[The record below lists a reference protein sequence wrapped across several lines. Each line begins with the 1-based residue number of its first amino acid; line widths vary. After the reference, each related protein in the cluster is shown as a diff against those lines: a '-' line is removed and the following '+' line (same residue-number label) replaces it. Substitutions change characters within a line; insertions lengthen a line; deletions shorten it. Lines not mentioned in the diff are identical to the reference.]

1 MTEINWSLT
10 LKPSIDMSQT
20 DNSRRFYE
28 RYVGPMIRERF
39 GLYENRIAVGL
50 AGEGS
55 DCFGYDDFMSRDH
68 DFGTG
73 VCLWL
78 TSADYESFGKELCDA
93 YDELIDKMPGNNLT
107 ARLRARRG
115 VMTIDGFYSNILGT
129 TVPSETGRLT
139 EEEWLAL
146 DHSCLATATNGEVFR
161 DDPGVFSSF
170 RSYLMDYY
178 PDRVWR
184 FRIAD
189 ELHKFASSLQVNY
202 ARCMSR
208 GDVVAARMCH
218 LHGLAASMELF
229 FLLHRQYPP
238 YYKWT
243 YRRMCE
249 IEDGLYAKRVKEL
262 ADAVSDLGVWEGK
275 RYSPDYI
282 NLSDP
287 VVLSAEMLAESVID
301 LMSERGLVTP
311 SNKYLE
317 KYVDVI
323 LTGT

>member
-1 MTEINWSLT
+1 
-10 LKPSIDMSQT
+10 MSQIE
-20 DNSRRFYE
+20 NSRRFYLKHVE
-28 RYVGPMIRERF
+28 PMIRSEF
-39 GLYENRIAVGL
+39 GMYEDRIAVGL

-78 TSADYESFGKELCDA
+78 TSSDYELFGDSLRESYDA
-93 YDELIDKMPGNNLT
+93 LIAKMPGNNLT
-107 ARLRARRG
+107 ARLKARRG
-115 VMTIDGFYSNILGT
+115 VMTIDGFYSNVLGIP
-129 TVPSETGRLT
+129 VPAEKGMLT

-146 DHSCLATATNGEVFR
+146 DHSCLATATNGDVFR
-161 DDPGVFSSF
+161 DDLGVFSSF
-170 RSYLMDYY
+170 RSYLMSYY

-184 FRIAD
+184 FRLAD

-208 GDVVAARMCH
+208 GDTVAAKMCH
-218 LHGLAASMELF
+218 LNGLSASMELF

-249 IEDGLYAKRVKEL
+249 IEDGLYAQRVKDL
-262 ADAVSDLGVWEGK
+262 AEAVSDRQVWEGK
-275 RYSPDYI
+275 QYSPDYL

-287 VVLSAEMLAESVID
+287 VVLSAEMVAESVVD
-301 LMSERGLVTP
+301 LMSQLGLVTA
-311 SNKYLE
+311 SDKYLE
-317 KYVDVI
+317 KYVDVVMQ
-323 LTGT
+323 

>member
-1 MTEINWSLT
+1 
-10 LKPSIDMSQT
+10 MSQT
-20 DNSRRFYE
+20 DNSRRFYLKF
-28 RYVGPMIRERF
+28 VQPMIQEKF
-39 GLYENRIAVGL
+39 GMYEGRIAVGL

-78 TSADYESFGKELCDA
+78 TSADYELFGDALRDA
-93 YDELIDKMPGNNLT
+93 YDELIAKMPGNNLT
-107 ARLRARRG
+107 ARLKARRG
-115 VMTIDGFYSNILGT
+115 VMTIDGFYSNVLGI
-129 TVPSETGRLT
+129 TVPAEQGQLT

-146 DHSCLATATNGEVFR
+146 DHSCLATATNGEVFK
-161 DDPGVFSSF
+161 DDLGVFTSF
-170 RSYLMDYY
+170 RSYLLSYY

-189 ELHKFASSLQVNY
+189 ELHKFASALQVNY

-208 GDVVAARMCH
+208 GDTVAARMCH
-218 LHGLAASMELF
+218 LNGLAASMELF

-249 IEDGLYAKRVKEL
+249 IEDGLYAQRVKDL
-262 ADAVSDLGVWEGK
+262 ACAVSDPSVWEGK
-275 RYSPDYI
+275 QYSADYI

-287 VVLSAEMLAESVID
+287 VVLSAEMVAESVID
-301 LMSERGLVTP
+301 LMSQTGLVTA

-317 KYVDVI
+317 KYVDAVMD
-323 LTGT
+323 GAGQ

>member
-1 MTEINWSLT
+1 
-10 LKPSIDMSQT
+10 MSQT
-20 DNSRRFYE
+20 DNSRRFYQKHVE
-28 RYVGPMIRERF
+28 PMIRSEF
-39 GLYENRIAVGL
+39 GMYEDRIAVGL

-78 TSADYESFGKELCDA
+78 TEADYELFGESLRDA
-93 YDELIDKMPGNNLT
+93 YDALIAGMPGNDLT
-107 ARLRARRG
+107 ARLKARRG
-115 VMTIDGFYSNILGT
+115 VMTIDGFYSNILGIS
-129 TVPSETGRLT
+129 VPAEERKLT

-146 DHSCLATATNGEVFR
+146 DHSCLATAVNGEVFR
-161 DDPGVFSSF
+161 DDLGVFSSF
-170 RSYLMDYY
+170 RSYLLSYY
-178 PDRVWR
+178 PDHVWR
-184 FRIAD
+184 FRLAD

-208 GDVVAARMCH
+208 GDTVAARMCH
-218 LHGLAASMELF
+218 LNGLSASIELF

-249 IEDGLYAKRVKEL
+249 IEDGLYAQRVKAL
-262 ADAVSDLGVWEGK
+262 ADAVSCPEVWEGK
-275 RYSPDYI
+275 QYSPGYL

-287 VVLSAEMLAESVID
+287 VVLNAEMVAESVLD
-301 LMSERGLVTP
+301 LMSQLGLITG

-323 LTGT
+323 MK

>member
-1 MTEINWSLT
+1 
-10 LKPSIDMSQT
+10 MSQT
-20 DNSRRFYE
+20 DNSLRFYDK
-28 RYVGPMIRERF
+28 YVGPMIREKF
-39 GLYENRIAVGL
+39 GQYEDRIAVGL

-78 TSADYESFGKELCDA
+78 TSSDYKLFGESLRDA
-93 YDELIDKMPGNNLT
+93 YDSLIAGMPGNELT

-115 VMTIDGFYSNILGT
+115 VMTIDGFYSNVLGIS
-129 TVPSETGRLT
+129 VPAESGKLT
-139 EEEWLAL
+139 EDEWLAL
-146 DHSCLATATNGEVFR
+146 DHSCLATATNGAVFR
-161 DDPGVFSSF
+161 DDKGIFSSF
-170 RSYLMDYY
+170 RSYLLSYY

-208 GDVVAARMCH
+208 GDTVAAKMCH
-218 LHGLAASMELF
+218 LNGLSAAMELF

-243 YRRMCE
+243 YRRLCE
-249 IEDGLYAKRVKEL
+249 IEDGLYAERVRNL
-262 ADAVSDLGVWEGK
+262 ADASGDPGVWEGK
-275 RYSPDYI
+275 RYSPGYI

-287 VVLSAEMLAESVID
+287 VVLSAEMLAESVTD
-301 LMSERGLVTP
+301 LMAELGLIT
-311 SNKYLE
+311 SSYKYLE

-323 LTGT
+323 LNGTGQQNR

>member
-1 MTEINWSLT
+1 
-10 LKPSIDMSQT
+10 MSQIE
-20 DNSRRFYE
+20 NSRRFYLK
-28 RYVGPMIRERF
+28 YVEPMIRSEF
-39 GLYENRIAVGL
+39 GAFEDRIAVGL

-78 TSADYESFGKELCDA
+78 TSSDYELFGESLRKSYDA
-93 YDELIDKMPGNNLT
+93 LIAKMPGNNLT
-107 ARLRARRG
+107 ARLKARRG
-115 VMTIDGFYSNILGT
+115 VMTIDGFYSNVLGIS
-129 TVPSETGRLT
+129 VSAEKEKLT
-139 EEEWLAL
+139 EKDWLAL
-146 DHSCLATATNGEVFR
+146 DHSCLATAVNGEVFK
-161 DDPGVFSSF
+161 DDLGVFSSF
-170 RSYLMDYY
+170 RSYLLSYY

-189 ELHKFASSLQVNY
+189 ELHKFASALQVNY

-208 GDVVAARMCH
+208 GDTVAAKMCH
-218 LHGLAASMELF
+218 LNGLSAAMELF

-249 IEDGLYAKRVKEL
+249 IEDGLYAKRVKDL
-262 ADAVSDLGVWEGK
+262 AGAVSDPEVWEGK
-275 RYSPDYI
+275 QYSPDYL

-287 VVLSAEMLAESVID
+287 VILNAEMVAESVVD
-301 LMSERGLVTP
+301 LMSELGLVTA

-317 KYVDVI
+317 KYVDI
-323 LTGT
+323 IMK

>member
-1 MTEINWSLT
+1 
-10 LKPSIDMSQT
+10 MSQT
-20 DNSRRFYE
+20 DNSRRFYDK
-28 RYVGPMIRERF
+28 YVEPMIREKF
-39 GLYENRIAVGL
+39 GQYEDRIAVGL

-78 TSADYESFGKELCDA
+78 TSSDYELFGKELRDS

-115 VMTIDGFYSNILGT
+115 VMTIDGFYSNVLGT
-129 TVPSETGRLT
+129 PIPAETGRLS
-139 EEEWLAL
+139 EEEWQAL

-161 DDPGVFSSF
+161 DDLGVFSSF
-170 RSYLMDYY
+170 RSYLLDYY
-178 PDRVWR
+178 PDNVWR

-202 ARCMSR
+202 ARCMTR
-208 GDVVAARMCH
+208 GDTVAAKMCH
-218 LHGLAASMELF
+218 LTGLSAAMELF

-249 IEDGLYAKRVKEL
+249 IEDGLYARRVRDL
-262 ADAVSDLGVWEGK
+262 ADAVSDPGVWEGK

-301 LMSERGLVTP
+301 LMSDLSLATA

-323 LTGT
+323 LNGTDRQNR

>member
-1 MTEINWSLT
+1 
-10 LKPSIDMSQT
+10 
-20 DNSRRFYE
+20 
-28 RYVGPMIRERF
+28 MIRSEF
-39 GLYENRIAVGL
+39 GMYEDRIAVGL

-78 TSADYESFGKELCDA
+78 TETDYELFGESLRDA
-93 YDELIDKMPGNNLT
+93 YDALIAGMPGNDLT
-107 ARLRARRG
+107 ARLKARRG
-115 VMTIDGFYSNILGT
+115 VMTIDGFYSNILGIS
-129 TVPSETGRLT
+129 VPAEERKLT

-146 DHSCLATATNGEVFR
+146 DHSCLATAVNGEVFR
-161 DDPGVFSSF
+161 DDLGVFSSF
-170 RSYLMDYY
+170 ISYLLSYY
-178 PDRVWR
+178 PDHVWR
-184 FRIAD
+184 FRLAD

-208 GDVVAARMCH
+208 GDTVAARMCH
-218 LHGLAASMELF
+218 LNGLSASMELF

-249 IEDGLYAKRVKEL
+249 IEDGLYAQRVMAL
-262 ADAVSDLGVWEGK
+262 ADAVSCPEVWEGK
-275 RYSPDYI
+275 QYSAGYL

-287 VVLSAEMLAESVID
+287 VVLNAEMVAESVVD
-301 LMSERGLVTP
+301 LMSQLRLVTA

-317 KYVDVI
+317 KYVDAVMD
-323 LTGT
+323 GAGQ

>member
-1 MTEINWSLT
+1 
-10 LKPSIDMSQT
+10 MSQIE
-20 DNSRRFYE
+20 NSRRFYLK
-28 RYVGPMIRERF
+28 YVEPMIRSEF
-39 GLYENRIAVGL
+39 GEFEDRIAVGL

-78 TSADYESFGKELCDA
+78 TSSDYELFGESLRKS
-93 YDELIDKMPGNNLT
+93 YDDLIANMPGNNLT
-107 ARLRARRG
+107 ARLKARRG
-115 VMTIDGFYSNILGT
+115 VMTIDGFYSNVLGIS
-129 TVPSETGRLT
+129 VSAEKGILT
-139 EEEWLAL
+139 EDEWLAL
-146 DHSCLATATNGEVFR
+146 DHSCLATATNGEVFK
-161 DDPGVFSSF
+161 DAPGVFSSF
-170 RSYLMDYY
+170 RSYLLSYY

-189 ELHKFASSLQVNY
+189 ELHKFASALQVNY

-208 GDVVAARMCH
+208 GDTVAARMCH
-218 LHGLAASMELF
+218 LNGLAAAMELF

-249 IEDGLYAKRVKEL
+249 IEDGLYAQRVKDL
-262 ADAVSDLGVWEGK
+262 AEAVSDRQVWEGK
-275 RYSPDYI
+275 QYSPDYL

-287 VVLSAEMLAESVID
+287 VVLSAEMVAESVVD
-301 LMSERGLVTP
+301 RMSQLGLVTP

-317 KYVDVI
+317 KYVDI
-323 LTGT
+323 IMK